1 MTGFSNP
8 EVWEMLGRL
17 LPCCCL
23 SPALTHPKDSS
34 TALPLAISAAG
45 GSQSDLERSRG
56 SGDLPSD
63 PEMSGI
69 PSLIPLCLFRAP
81 RAAFTWWHCQEAA
94 GGFSTAVPV
103 TGSGSPWCTRCSV
116 CLRKGWTSRFSF
128 KAHTDQGRCPVGP
141 LQKLSSSPEL
151 IWETGLCLKLREVQ
165 WCGLRTT
172 SPGLVLEGDSF
183 LWKALIDIIS
193 AKDDVDIGSIL
204 EVTGFYYW
212 MQWCSTLCFRSL
224 WYEMKP
230 HYTFLVSCAVIS
242 TRWIFFW

>member
-56 SGDLPSD
+56 SGDLPLD

-116 CLRKGWTSRFSF
+116 CLRKGWTSRLSF
-128 KAHTDQGRCPVGP
+128 KARHRSGKVSSGSLAEAELFSWADLRDRPVP
-141 LQKLSSSPEL
+141 KVAWSPVMWAPDNL
-151 IWETGLCLKLREVQ
+151 TWTGLGRRLLSLESTNRYYQCKR
-165 WCGLRTT
+165 WCWHRFH
-172 SPGLVLEGDSF
+172 PGGDWVLLLDAVMQYLVL
-183 LWKALIDIIS
+183 
-193 AKDDVDIGSIL
+193 
-204 EVTGFYYW
+204 
-212 MQWCSTLCFRSL
+212 
-224 WYEMKP
+224 
-230 HYTFLVSCAVIS
+230 
-242 TRWIFFW
+242 